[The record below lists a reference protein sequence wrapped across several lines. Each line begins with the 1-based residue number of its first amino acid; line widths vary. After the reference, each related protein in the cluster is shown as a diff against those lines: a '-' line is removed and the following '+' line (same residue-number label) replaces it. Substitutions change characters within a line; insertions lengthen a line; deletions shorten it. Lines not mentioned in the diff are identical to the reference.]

1 MSPLLH
7 PSPHQLGQAR
17 QYWKQFQNSF
27 KILSPAGAELGWLL
41 LAGEHND
48 RSFLTVNFPHFRP
61 ELIKYLVS
69 PHGFMNITVW
79 QVNIS
84 NYENIP
90 PSFSWWNWF
99 LKTRHKTFMNISK
112 TTWMKKVEVRFL
124 RNEKKLRMIYLLF
137 FIPLLQ
143 SAHFC
148 RVFIINLKIMRV
160 SVLRRGAAAPGR
172 PRRVSAG
179 ALSPPRQCESGDSVD
194 RADTR

>member
-1 MSPLLH
+1 MRCWKHFSKCLPSSSPAQPAPPA
-7 PSPHQLGQAR
+7 PSQLGRAR

-27 KILSPAGAELGWLL
+27 KILSPAGAELGWLVA

-48 RSFLTVNFPHFRP
+48 PSFLTVNFPHFRP

-90 PSFSWWNWF
+90 RSFYRWNWF

-112 TTWMKKVEVRFL
+112 TTWMKKNEVLFW
-124 RNEKKLRMIYLLF
+124 RNEKK
-137 FIPLLQ
+137 
-143 SAHFC
+143 
-148 RVFIINLKIMRV
+148 
-160 SVLRRGAAAPGR
+160 
-172 PRRVSAG
+172 
-179 ALSPPRQCESGDSVD
+179 
-194 RADTR
+194 

>member
-1 MSPLLH
+1 MTIMKCFRMTAAEGGWCRGVGSILAHVSP
-7 PSPHQLGQAR
+7 PPPQPPACSQLGQAR

-99 LKTRHKTFMNISK
+99 LKTRHKRFMNISIK
-112 TTWMKKVEVRFL
+112 TTWMKKNEVGFW
-124 RNEKKLRMIYLLF
+124 RNEKK
-137 FIPLLQ
+137 
-143 SAHFC
+143 
-148 RVFIINLKIMRV
+148 
-160 SVLRRGAAAPGR
+160 
-172 PRRVSAG
+172 
-179 ALSPPRQCESGDSVD
+179 
-194 RADTR
+194 

>member
-1 MSPLLH
+1 MTIMKCFRMTAAEGCWWRGVGSILANVSP
-7 PSPHQLGQAR
+7 PPPQPPACSQLGQAR

-90 PSFSWWNWF
+90 
-99 LKTRHKTFMNISK
+99 
-112 TTWMKKVEVRFL
+112 
-124 RNEKKLRMIYLLF
+124 
-137 FIPLLQ
+137 
-143 SAHFC
+143 
-148 RVFIINLKIMRV
+148 RV
-160 SVLRRGAAAPGR
+160 SLDEIDSSKQDTKHLWIFQRQHEWKRMKSDFWEMRRN
-172 PRRVSAG
+172 
-179 ALSPPRQCESGDSVD
+179 
-194 RADTR
+194 